1 MGAVNIPP
9 RERPGCITAL
19 AILYWV
25 SGAFY
30 VIGGIATGVLLMVDG
45 GETAVWGLVSMFCI
59 GLFAFLPIG
68 FGIGL
73 WQMKKWAW
81 WIMMVVEGISLFGVV
96 ANLCLI
102 AVAQDL
108 TYAIITL
115 VTSLFNGVIHGGI
128 FYWFYTNQGLFEP
141 SYFRDKEGKVYT
153 RPVKGTDNGVAI
165 AILVAGLGLLCVIPI
180 IVIAV
185 LTLMGPQIG
194 DVFSQIIIDL
204 ESR

>member
-1 MGAVNIPP
+1 MGAINIPT

-30 VIGGIATGVLLMVDG
+30 VIGGIGAGVLLMVDG
-45 GETAVWGLVSMFCI
+45 GDTAIWGLLSMFCM

-68 FGIGL
+68 LGIGL

-81 WIMMVVEGISLFGVV
+81 WVMVVLQGIGLLATLG
-96 ANLCLI
+96 NLCLVTVAENI
-102 AVAQDL
+102 AS
-108 TYAIITL
+108 AIITVISSL
-115 VTSLFNGVIHGGI
+115 VSGAINGGI
-128 FYWFYTNQGLFEP
+128 FYWFYMHQGLFEP
-141 SYFRDKEGKVYT
+141 SYFRDKEGKVYV
-153 RPVKGTDNGVAI
+153 RPVEGKDTGLAVAIIVGGVAI
-165 AILVAGLGLLCVIPI
+165 MCVIPFVI
-180 IVIAV
+180 IAV

-204 ESR
+204 EG